1 MALIGKD
8 EMRLKIKSDR
18 IRDFFLWVF
27 LLPFFCAGTTAQKRG
42 FYIETPYVYQVKN
55 YCGPAAL
62 TMVLRYWDRS
72 VDQYELANRF
82 QPFPG
87 KGLSGAQLKELAT
100 EYGFSAYSF
109 SGRPKSIREHL
120 EKGRPLIVALH
131 SSTLLNTNHFVV
143 VVGWDPSN
151 QEWIVQDPAG
161 RAYQKYSAKDFS
173 RRWKKLDNWALL
185 VVPGSPK

>member
-1 MALIGKD
+1 MN
-8 EMRLKIKSDR
+8 LKNEIAR
-18 IRDFFLWVF
+18 VRAFLLWIF
-27 LLPFFCAGTTAQKRG
+27 LLPFFCASTTAQEKG
-42 FYIETPYVYQVKN
+42 FYIETPYVYQVHN

-62 TMVLRYWDRS
+62 TMVLRYWERS

-82 QPFPG
+82 QPFPE

-109 SGRPKSIREHL
+109 SGQPEAIREHL
-120 EKGRPLIVALH
+120 AKGRPLIVALH

-143 VVGWDPSN
+143 VVGWDPSS

-161 RAYQKYSAKDFS
+161 GAYQRHSARDFS
-173 RRWKKLDNWALL
+173 SRWDKLDNWVLL
-185 VVPGSPK
+185 VVPDSPK